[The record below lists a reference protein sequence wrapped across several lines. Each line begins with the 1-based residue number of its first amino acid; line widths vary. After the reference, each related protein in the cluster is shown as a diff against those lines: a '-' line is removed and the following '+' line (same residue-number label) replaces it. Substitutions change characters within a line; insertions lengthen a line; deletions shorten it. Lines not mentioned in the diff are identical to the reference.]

1 MGIASFSSQMASHG
15 TASMTVF
22 ERRIPRTAPPLP
34 DVELFDLFGI
44 NEAIDIEP
52 KYRPALESLRNEL
65 LDSFACLGSYSDQKL
80 MEMDHE

>member
-1 MGIASFSSQMASHG
+1 LKLQFGDGVLQDPTLG
-15 TASMTVF
+15 T
-22 ERRIPRTAPPLP
+22 I
-34 DVELFDLFGI
+34 FGI

-80 MEMDHE
+80 LEIENACRVGF